1 MKVTLEHITKRYQEV
16 TAVDDITMEFES
28 GKLICL
34 LGPSGSGKTT
44 LLFLLAGLLSPD
56 TGKILFD
63 DINVT
68 AISPKERAVGV
79 VFQDFGLFPYQ
90 TVEETISFP
99 IELQSLTRE
108 ERALRVLEIAK
119 LLHIEELLK
128 RKTDTLSAGQKQRV
142 AIGRALAKSPKL
154 LLLDESLNH
163 LDESLRKEMRKEIR
177 NLQKELGI
185 TMIFVTHSSEEAEMI
200 ADQIVY
206 MDKGKIAE
214 KKSNKILKE
223 N

>member
-63 DINVT
+63 DIDVT
-68 AISPKERAVGV
+68 AILPKERAVGV

-108 ERALRVLEIAK
+108 ERAVRVLEIAK

-200 ADQIVY
+200 ADQIIY

-214 KKSNKILKE
+214 KKSNKMLKE